1 MAEDLKTKDLAF
13 IDSLDDEQ
21 KSHLR
26 MVIDSAKRNGVD
38 PRLAAALAFRE
49 SSLRQTEGEKILR
62 GSSGEIGIMQ
72 IKPSTGKLLGY
83 ELQQLEDPRTNIDAG
98 MRYLRQS
105 IDKFGNP
112 MLGAAG
118 YNAGP
123 DHPFFSGKGDL
134 DPRTVKYVNDI
145 KKLGGFIETEEEQEA
160 PPQDGQDDQQNK
172 KEPTL
177 KEEFEKRVPGFV
189 GAGAGATTGLAIEA
203 GKKVVSGKDLIK
215 QLVESQIARQAPGPV
230 APSGAPGLPPPTG
243 PLSNAPA
250 GGRMTQNWI
259 GAQDSA
265 GRYADVGQQARSMGE
280 AHRLKEAAIAAE
292 DRIRQIAPEM
302 AQVPQRA
309 GLFVPQQIGS
319 GPRGARTVPINPPP
333 SLMDQA
339 TQKLGNI
346 AKGGLRVVS
355 SGPVAGALGG
365 YGGAMSG
372 VEAYQREKAGDRP
385 GAILSGLGTLQA
397 LAAIPHPITMGVGLT
412 ASMASPLALAILDRY
427 RAVRA
432 QPPMPPATEAE
443 MQEAQ
448 SPVFRYARP

>member
-21 KSHLR
+21 RSHLR
-26 MVIDSAKRNGVD
+26 MVIDSARRNGVD
-38 PRLAAALAFRE
+38 PRLAAALAFTE
-49 SSLRQTEGEKILR
+49 SQLRQMEGDKVLR
-62 GSSGEIGIMQ
+62 GGAGEIGIMQ

-112 MLGAAG
+112 MLGALG

-123 DHPFFSGKGDL
+123 DHPFFEGKGDPP
-134 DPRTVKYVNDI
+134 PRSVKYVNRI
-145 KKLGGFIETEEEQEA
+145 KELGGFIETEEEQEA
-160 PPQDGQDDQQNK
+160 PPPDAPQPER
-172 KEPTL
+172 EPTL

-189 GAGAGATTGLAIEA
+189 GAGAGAATGLTIEG
-203 GKKVVSGKDLIK
+203 GKKLASGKDLIR
-215 QLVESQIARQAPGPV
+215 QLVESQIARQAPPGGPA
-230 APSGAPGLPPPTG
+230 APSGAPSGGLPPPTG

-265 GRYADVGQQARSMGE
+265 GRYADVGQRARSMGE

-292 DRIRQIAPEM
+292 DTIRRIAPEM
-302 AQVPQRA
+302 TQVPERA
-309 GLFVPQQIGS
+309 GLFVPQQVGS

-355 SGPVAGALGG
+355 SAPVAGALGG
-365 YGGAMSG
+365 YGAAMSG

-385 GAILSGLGTLQA
+385 GALLSGLGTLQA
-397 LAAIPHPITMGVGLT
+397 LAAIPHPVTMGVGLT
-412 ASMASPLALAILDRY
+412 AGIASPLALAVFDRI
-427 RAVRA
+427 RS
-432 QPPMPPATEAE
+432 QPSMPPATEAE
-443 MQEAQ
+443 MEEAKR
-448 SPVFRYARP
+448 PVFRYARP